1 MFRPS
6 CRSSSPF
13 SFMDLDMW
21 DTKSRFTAQTSA
33 WCGMAT
39 VSGSGFLSKV
49 STSTSGSTGGFS
61 QNDPGL
67 RKWQSLS
74 HLVPDGATRSFPP
87 CPGAKLRTARGES
100 SFRQAE
106 VAQCLQDAHVRLDTQ
121 LDRLRAR
128 NSQLSDDITTAKL
141 LDMKH
146 KQLSEMMSAQE
157 KEAAEL
163 SQFEKSQQCG
173 ELHEKVL
180 QLENNLQ
187 QMRSTF
193 ARGSNDQPTEKT
205 PGLLHR
211 VPMREDFN
219 KQERQKVDTELYNLR
234 EALKGAEARAKT
246 QEEERNQALQKLQT
260 STETQR
266 TMLNQIEDMNQRL
279 IHTRQNHSD
288 MQEQLSEANNK
299 ISQACLEKAI
309 LSTQV
314 LKLEGN
320 MKQMRPL
327 SDDHHQETVKM
338 MQEEL
343 KVLREVN
350 EKLTRELEMIT
361 QKLKTSQSQLQV
373 ITAERVNNSKQITD
387 LEAECSR
394 LIREKEELL
403 SKIKGRHEELTEM
416 KEKCSQLRE
425 SMEVME
431 LEKLKLQ
438 DQCIC
443 LEAKVLEKQESLHL
457 QEEEYRKQDSVR
469 VQSIEELQAVATHW
483 TEKWQK
489 VALALQSTQEEL
501 EELKKNNST
510 NELQAEDVGLHLES
524 EIEKLKKEGQKNKE
538 EIENLL
544 QHKAN
549 METVLTRA
557 KKDSDSLLRVELDA
571 CKQELEL
578 ERSMSQALLHRYKD
592 KGGEHVQTQDKQT
605 ATDLSEFS
613 LLWEPPSDSQSSQN
627 KSAQV
632 CIQSIKD
639 QRMKQKLATREK
651 ELREKEEALKS
662 LERLREM
669 EKNNAQLKIS
679 ALELKASEDHQDDG
693 GQADDSTTNSLRA
706 QLEERRRM
714 ANQLQQEKTLRQ
726 LYLVKDEKPSV
737 DGRKDKTVGSVILE
751 TDQQR
756 RMVTEQLKSLFKE
769 QEGKEVGKVDNRSA
783 AAQTGASSLQDR
795 TPRSKVIRSAVDWR
809 SWQQG
814 SGLMPVFEEDEESSD
829 WPKGEVGKPAEEA
842 HAEENFHQ
850 SQQMSTMSAEI
861 NNLKANNVNPL
872 QATLRCKVQ
881 PMQDCPSTAKKLSDT
896 SSDVQVPN
904 LSHVSGD
911 QQSPSLYPDGIF
923 LAELVDIC
931 SPDEDEEEGEDK

>member
-260 STETQR
+260 ST
-266 TMLNQIEDMNQRL
+266 
-279 IHTRQNHSD
+279 
-288 MQEQLSEANNK
+288 
-299 ISQACLEKAI
+299 
-309 LSTQV
+309 
-314 LKLEGN
+314 
-320 MKQMRPL
+320 
-327 SDDHHQETVKM
+327 
-338 MQEEL
+338 
-343 KVLREVN
+343 EVN